1 MRSRTWENFLTFVIS
16 PKAALFRGET
26 FSGEP
31 SAGRFVLTAFSLRWA
46 GISSSPREQSCWK
59 EITYSTTTWDVFQ
72 QGMTV
77 SQPFHTFYVVNC
89 CLSLTLCFLS
99 ITEIEG
105 LECVLSIFFK
115 IYFYKVKPYHL
126 LFKVPLNF
134 SSCFFVWT
142 MSISQPR
149 DMRDNKFTSIN

>member
-1 MRSRTWENFLTFVIS
+1 MSSREVHKEISYSMRSRTWENFLTFVIS

-72 QGMTV
+72 QGMIA
-77 SQPFHTFYVVNC
+77 SQPFHTFYLVNC

-105 LECVLSIFFK
+105 LECVLSIFTRG
-115 IYFYKVKPYHL
+115 YVKF
-126 LFKVPLNF
+126 LFAKLNPTTCY
-134 SSCFFVWT
+134 SKC
-142 MSISQPR
+142 R
-149 DMRDNKFTSIN
+149 